1 MRITTTGVLDR
12 PVPAPRRSRRVLL
25 VEDDPSV
32 RRAVARALRTSGFDV
47 TAVADGEQV
56 LSVLTAVRPDVLVTD
71 VSMPGMDG
79 LEVVRTLRV
88 RGVQVPALVVSARD
102 EVTDRAAAF
111 DAGADAFL
119 AKPFGLPALLSRV
132 TELAR
137 QPAAS

>member
-1 MRITTTGVLDR
+1 M
-12 PVPAPRRSRRVLL
+12 
-25 VEDDPSV
+25 
-32 RRAVARALRTSGFDV
+32 
-47 TAVADGEQV
+47 
-56 LSVLTAVRPDVLVTD
+56 LTAVRPDVLVTD

-102 EVTDRAAAF
+102 EVTGRAAAF

>member
-102 EVTDRAAAF
+102 EVTGRAAAF